1 MKKSIMIGLGF
12 IVGVT
17 TGAKIAKLLEMGF
30 DYGLL
35 KLMANNDE
43 FMRFMAVNN
52 PDWIKKVEM
61 LRRK

>member
-1 MKKSIMIGLGF
+1 MKKAIMIGFGF
-12 IVGVT
+12 TIGAELAKMLRMGV
-17 TGAKIAKLLEMGF
+17 

-43 FMRFMAVNN
+43 FMTFMAVNS
-52 PDWIKKVEM
+52 PHLAKKIEM

>member
-1 MKKSIMIGLGF
+1 MKKPIMVGLGF
-12 IVGVT
+12 VVGIAA
-17 TGAKIAKLLEMGF
+17 GAKIAKLLEMGF

-43 FMRFMAVNN
+43 FMRFIAVNN
-52 PDWIKKVEM
+52 PDLIKKIEM